1 MNESKRKNR
10 SQIRFNAM
18 NSWNKLMPA
27 HRTVV
32 WPINST
38 EFVDA
43 NRAQLIKLKV
53 ESNGNIGRVMGKKGF
68 TAVYK

>member
-1 MNESKRKNR
+1 
-10 SQIRFNAM
+10 
-18 NSWNKLMPA
+18 MPA

-68 TAVYK
+68 IVDTSRYYC